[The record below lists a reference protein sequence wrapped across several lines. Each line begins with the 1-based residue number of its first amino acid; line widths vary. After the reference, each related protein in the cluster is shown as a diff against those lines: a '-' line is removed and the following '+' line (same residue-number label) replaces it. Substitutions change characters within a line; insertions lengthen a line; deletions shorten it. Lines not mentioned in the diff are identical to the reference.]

1 MAIVMSM
8 HWPEVTK
15 EQYEQVRLSVNWEGD
30 TPAGAKFHTAWLGS
44 DGFHVLDLWD
54 SKEQFDSFVQSRL
67 ASGVAAAGIS
77 SQPKVEFADSL
88 SVFAP
93 NV

>member
-1 MAIVMSM
+1 
-8 HWPEVTK
+8 
-15 EQYEQVRLSVNWEGD
+15 
-30 TPAGAKFHTAWLGS
+30 
-44 DGFHVLDLWD
+44 VLDLWD
-54 SKEQFDSFVQSRL
+54 SKQQFDSFVQNRL
-67 ASGVAAAGIS
+67 AVGVAAAGIS

>member
-1 MAIVMSM
+1 VRAEDEIMATVMSM

-15 EQYEQVRLSVNWEGD
+15 EQ
-30 TPAGAKFHTAWLGS
+30 
-44 DGFHVLDLWD
+44 
-54 SKEQFDSFVQSRL
+54 FDSFVQNRL
-67 ASGVAAAGIS
+67 AAGVAAAGIS

-88 SVFAP
+88 SVYAP

>member
-1 MAIVMSM
+1 VGGRHSRGDAARAQIQFAGS
-8 HWPEVTK
+8 
-15 EQYEQVRLSVNWEGD
+15 SVI
-30 TPAGAKFHTAWLGS
+30 GS
-44 DGFHVLDLWD
+44 DGFQVLDLWD
-54 SKEQFDSFVQSRL
+54 SKQQFDSFVQNRL
-67 ASGVAAAGIS
+67 AVGVAAAGIS

>member
-1 MAIVMSM
+1 
-8 HWPEVTK
+8 
-15 EQYEQVRLSVNWEGD
+15 
-30 TPAGAKFHTAWLGS
+30 
-44 DGFHVLDLWD
+44 VLDLWE
-54 SKEQFDSFVQSRL
+54 SKEQFDSFVQNRL
-67 ASGVAAAGIS
+67 AAGVAAAGIS

>member
-1 MAIVMSM
+1 MATVMLM

-15 EQYEQVRLSVNWEGD
+15 EQYEEVRRTVNWEGEAPD
-30 TPAGAKFHTAWLGS
+30 GGKFHTAWMGS
-44 DGFHVLDLWD
+44 DGFHVLDLWESQQHFEKFFQD
-54 SKEQFDSFVQSRL
+54 RL
-67 ASGVAAAGIS
+67 AAGVAAAGITG
-77 SQPKVEFADSL
+77 QPKVEYAETL